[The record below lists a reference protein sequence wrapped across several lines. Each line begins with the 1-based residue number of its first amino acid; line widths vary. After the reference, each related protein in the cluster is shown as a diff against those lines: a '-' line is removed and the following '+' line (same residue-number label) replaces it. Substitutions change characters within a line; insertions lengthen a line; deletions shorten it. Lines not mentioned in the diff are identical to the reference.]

1 MRGDPYAELAA
12 VPAFQVSSEVVA
24 DGVTMPVAQRS
35 GIFDAGGQDV
45 SPDLTWSGFPDAT
58 RSFIVTMYDP
68 DAPTPS
74 GFWHWTVVDLPSD
87 STSLPQRAGASDAEL
102 SALIRHAV
110 AGKQAGHGIDTVSF
124 VQPARP
130 MSAIGG

>member
-1 MRGDPYAELAA
+1 MRSDPYAELAA
-12 VPAFQVSSEVVA
+12 VPAFRVSSEVVA

-58 RSFIVTMYDP
+58 RSFLVTMYDP

-87 STSLPQRAGASDAEL
+87 TTSLPEGAGASDDAL
-102 SALIRHAV
+102 RCGTSPTTLACAATSALRR
-110 AGKQAGHGIDTVSF
+110 
-124 VQPARP
+124 RP
-130 MSAIGG
+130 VPHIATTSS